1 MRVNKAQVIDRFRT
15 SELDWCDYKIKK
27 NKKVEMNAW
36 IKSGE
41 STNLEAAHI
50 RPRGFTDPIDDLDD
64 NSSKMEKSPN
74 VEKR

>member
-1 MRVNKAQVIDRFRT
+1 
-15 SELDWCDYKIKK
+15 
-27 NKKVEMNAW
+27 MNAW

-74 VEKR
+74 VKKR